1 MNVPLYILG
10 EILLSKGQFVNL
22 NFRSYSCYEFLKA
35 EYCPF
40 LFSSLYFHRNKK
52 QSTPIMH
59 HNPTRT
65 PCTPP
70 LSSTS
75 SHNITVHDFSMYLV
89 LYSSLLPCILYFPNT
104 LQYNTSRARALRGGW
119 RRCNNTP
126 RLSPLFSPH
135 KQSKH
140 TFAAS
145 SPGQNTYMCFKCN
158 VCQNTCIQKPTFCG
172 SISEIY
178 MHPLFS
184 PQKPSKTHLR
194 HPPLAKIY
202 NVL

>member
-35 EYCPF
+35 EYFPF

-75 SHNITVHDFSMYLV
+75 SQNITVHDFSMYLV

-135 KQSKH
+135 KPSKH

-145 SPGQNTYMCFKCN
+145 SSGQNICALNAMCARIRVFK
-158 VCQNTCIQKPTFCG
+158 NTHSEEVYQKYTCAL
-172 SISEIY
+172 SSHLTNDKY
-178 MHPLFS
+178 
-184 PQKPSKTHLR
+184 KTEPKHI
-194 HPPLAKIY
+194 PPWPGGGT
-202 NVL
+202 